1 MSNANPTL
9 PVEIFLL
16 RQTAYTNE
24 KKHDSALLLKPVMR
38 GENLSYLNCQVY
50 MLGIYL
56 ISEVG
61 IMAKAKVFKSG
72 NSQAV
77 RLPKEFR
84 FDVKEV
90 EILRRGEEIVLR
102 KPRRNLAKAFDALA
116 ALPEDFMA
124 EGRQDEP
131 PQEREPL

>member
-1 MSNANPTL
+1 MQFLQCQWKSFCFAKPLGQTKKNMTVPYTL
-9 PVEIFLL
+9 RP
-16 RQTAYTNE
+16 A
-24 KKHDSALLLKPVMR
+24 MR
-38 GENLSYLNCQVY
+38 GENLGQLNCQVY

-56 ISEVG
+56 ASEEG
-61 IMAKAKVFKSG
+61 IMNKAKVFKSG

-102 KPRRNLAKAFDALA
+102 KPRRNLAEAFDALA

>member
-1 MSNANPTL
+1 MT
-9 PVEIFLL
+9 
-16 RQTAYTNE
+16 
-24 KKHDSALLLKPVMR
+24 
-38 GENLSYLNCQVY
+38 
-50 MLGIYL
+50 
-56 ISEVG
+56 
-61 IMAKAKVFKSG
+61 KAKVFKSG

-102 KPRRNLAKAFDALA
+102 KPRRNLAEAFDALA